1 MEIRKYQSQSLIIM
15 SNDFFTNMP
24 PQIII
29 IIIIRLILMPFNATS
44 NTKSPSTRGQQPPKK

>member
-1 MEIRKYQSQSLIIM
+1 M

-24 PQIII
+24 PQI

-44 NTKSPSTRGQQPPKK
+44 NTKSPSTRGQQPPKKKSEAI

>member
-1 MEIRKYQSQSLIIM
+1 M

-24 PQIII
+24 PQ

-44 NTKSPSTRGQQPPKK
+44 NTKSPSTRGQQPPKKKNSEAI

>member
-1 MEIRKYQSQSLIIM
+1 M

-24 PQIII
+24 PQIIII

-44 NTKSPSTRGQQPPKK
+44 NTKSPSTRGQQPPQKKI